1 MPYHGLPG
9 SLVRS
14 SLLCCFGLVV
24 AGCSGL
30 LEPPGVSL
38 TIRVSVRTVGPN
50 QDADGYTV
58 SLDGRGERSVGV
70 NGEVEFSGVNEY
82 DHMVTL
88 TGIATNCRVQGEN
101 PVTVSMSAGT
111 FAGLP
116 SYSDKY
122 VELLVACDWNA
133 TLKVTTVT
141 TGTNLDPDIYVLK
154 TFCGFPGVSCGL
166 PVNES
171 RVFGPFVAGPI
182 NIELAEIAP
191 NCSLAGENPRQVV
204 LVHNVVVETV
214 FQITCT

>member
-1 MPYHGLPG
+1 MRCLPG

-14 SLLCCFGLVV
+14 SLLCSLLLVV
-24 AGCSGL
+24 AGCL
-30 LEPPGVSL
+30 LEPHGLSL
-38 TIRVSVRTVGPN
+38 TIRLSVRTGGPN

-58 SLDGRGERSVGV
+58 SLDGRGERSIGV
-70 NGEVEFSGVNEY
+70 NGNVEFSGVNEY

-88 TGIATNCRVQGEN
+88 TGIATNCRVQGDN

-122 VELLVACDWNA
+122 VELLVGCDWNA

-141 TGTNLDPDIYVLK
+141 TGANLDPDGYVLWP
-154 TFCGFPGVSCGL
+154 TSCAPGVVCGTFL
-166 PVNES
+166 SVNGS
-171 RVFGPFVAGPI
+171 RVFGPWSAGPI
-182 NIELAEIAP
+182 QLPLGEIAP
-191 NCSLAGENPRQVV
+191 NCSVAGENPRQVV

-214 FQITCT
+214 FQIRCT